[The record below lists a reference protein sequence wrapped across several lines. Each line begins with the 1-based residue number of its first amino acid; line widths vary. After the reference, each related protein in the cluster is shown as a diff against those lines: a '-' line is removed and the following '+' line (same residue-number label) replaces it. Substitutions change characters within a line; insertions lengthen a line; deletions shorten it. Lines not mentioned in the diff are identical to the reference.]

1 MAPTYMCTVL
11 RDMHEHAHTCVHI
24 EECHT
29 HHVLAVLFLF
39 YGLEDLYLPEWSLLW
54 QTALKVDISFLLFK
68 EVFVCVCVCVRTRA
82 YECISVHVCV

>member
-1 MAPTYMCTVL
+1 MCTVL

-54 QTALKVDISFLLFK
+54 QTALKVDISFCAC
-68 EVFVCVCVCVRTRA
+68 EDWCAHIGGTRLT
-82 YECISVHVCV
+82 VG